1 MNKKRL
7 SLKYIILVPV
17 IILGIVSVVS
27 NIGSMN
33 SLKRV
38 NDTAT
43 KIVEENLYNIVFTHN
58 GIFVSMLLESRY

>member
-43 KIVEENLYNIVFTHN
+43 KIVEENIHIAQIMEKYVEYRR
-58 GIFVSMLLESRY
+58 IFII

>member
-43 KIVEENLYNIVFTHN
+43 KIVEENLYNIT
-58 GIFVSMLLESRY
+58 SLS

>member
-43 KIVEENLYNIVFTHN
+43 KIVEENLYNITSLSE
-58 GIFVSMLLESRY
+58 IQKEA